1 MQRNPWDQ
9 TTFRAW
15 LIARISEI
23 LGEDS
28 PMLDVGRRGRRRELT
43 EEDFGL
49 DKKTLAK
56 WETDSLDDSF
66 PAGKKVGD
74 IVQSDGFRFLTNKEK
89 IALLALWIDLEL
101 VQQNHPI
108 SDELVELVITMMEN
122 SRPEFLLECLAKI
135 AT

>member
-1 MQRNPWDQ
+1 
-9 TTFRAW
+9 
-15 LIARISEI
+15 
-23 LGEDS
+23 
-28 PMLDVGRRGRRRELT
+28 MLDVGRRGRRRELT